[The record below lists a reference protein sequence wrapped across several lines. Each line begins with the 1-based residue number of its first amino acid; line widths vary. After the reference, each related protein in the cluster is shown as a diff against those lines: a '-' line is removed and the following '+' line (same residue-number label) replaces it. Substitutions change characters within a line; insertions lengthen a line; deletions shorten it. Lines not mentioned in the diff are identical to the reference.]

1 VPDHEL
7 ERVEHRVERAV
18 PVAQYV
24 VAAEPEN
31 VAGSASVSDL
41 HFGERIDNDPS
52 VLLVLIEHYVIAGVR
67 LVHEVPKISA
77 DQQLIVG
84 KELPYRPLDALEAF
98 TVLPFEVNSA
108 KGYGDSHPA
117 RVSILND
124 ESYSARRRLR
134 YRDEEACG
142 GAVVD
147 GFNLL
152 S

>member
-52 VLLVLIEHYVIAGVR
+52 
-67 LVHEVPKISA
+67 VPKISA